1 MAWGIKA
8 LAVKPSDL
16 SLVPGTHVKVEGENQ
31 LRSTFSALHTHS
43 GTPTPTLST
52 PTSHTSTETASL
64 KHENIL
70 LLKCSHHV
78 K

>member
-1 MAWGIKA
+1 MVWGIKA
-8 LAVKPSDL
+8 LGVKPSDL
-16 SLVPGTHVKVEGENQ
+16 SLVPGTHVEVEVENQ
-31 LRSTFSALHTHS
+31 LRSTFSDLHTHS
-43 GTPTPTLST
+43 VAPVPTLST

-64 KHENIL
+64 KHENML